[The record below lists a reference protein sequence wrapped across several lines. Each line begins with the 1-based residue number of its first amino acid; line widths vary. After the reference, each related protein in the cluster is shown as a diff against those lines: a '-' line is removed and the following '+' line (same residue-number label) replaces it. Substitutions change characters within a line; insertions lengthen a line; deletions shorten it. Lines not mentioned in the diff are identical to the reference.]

1 MAWLNATPKPPEG
14 SKRAKAADQAPK
26 ISRID
31 RMRRDHIL
39 PAMPPN
45 PMPHLIQR
53 LTDIGIT
60 EATGMGP
67 APLSWREIGEWQRLT
82 GVEMTPWEARLMRQ
96 LSLAYIA
103 EGRRA
108 ESETCPPP
116 WNMGVSERERETE
129 EARLRMV
136 LG

>member
-14 SKRAKAADQAPK
+14 SKRAKNSQAPTL
-26 ISRID
+26 SRID
-31 RMRRDHIL
+31 RLKRDGL
-39 PAMPPN
+39 TPPMPPN
-45 PMPHLIQR
+45 PVPHIVSR
-53 LTDIGIT
+53 LLEIGLT
-60 EATGMGP
+60 ETTGVGP
-67 APLSWREIGEWQRLT
+67 APLSWREISEWQRNT
-82 GVEMTPWEARLMRQ
+82 SVELAPWEARLLRS
-96 LSLAYIA
+96 LSVAYIA

-116 WNMGVSERERETE
+116 WHAAPTQREIDVA